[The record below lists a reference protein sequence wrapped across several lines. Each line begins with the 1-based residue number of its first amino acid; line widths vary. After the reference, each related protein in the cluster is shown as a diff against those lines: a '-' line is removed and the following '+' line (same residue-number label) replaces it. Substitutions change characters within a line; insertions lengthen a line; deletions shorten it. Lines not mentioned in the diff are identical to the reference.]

1 MANQNNH
8 TIKVID
14 FGITGLTLF
23 DDYSQAGTLKYMA
36 PEILTQERT
45 AATPAIDV
53 WSLGVIMYAMLCGA
67 LPFVGECSEE
77 TRKMVISK
85 KITFPKDV
93 VVSDP
98 AKRLIQRMLDK
109 DPDRRISLMEI
120 ENHPWYLAL

>member
-1 MANQNNH
+1 MANQNNN

-53 WSLGVIMYAMLCGA
+53 WSLGVIMYTMLCGT

-93 VVSDP
+93 AVSDP
-98 AKRLIQRMLDK
+98 AKRLI
-109 DPDRRISLMEI
+109 
-120 ENHPWYLAL
+120 